1 VSAAPATPPLGALGA
16 YLAVVDSLAEGPWD
30 GGIIGV
36 VSPHRGDGRSTVAAG
51 LALTLARETEGPVLL
66 VDLDVERP
74 AQATRFGAAPEPGLR
89 DCVDAPRRLRPAA
102 VQVGRRLWLV
112 PTGGGTPMESLRAL
126 EGVAGSGLLDEC
138 RASFTWTVLDLP
150 PFLDTPSAVAP
161 VVTGSDCCVLVGRHR
176 GTRVDALTRTA
187 ALLARPV
194 VGFALTADRS
204 RVPAWISR
212 CLGAV
217 PAAGR
222 PPRA

>member
-126 EGVAGSGLLDEC
+126 EGVAGSGLLDQC

-187 ALLARPV
+187 ALLNRPV

>member
-1 VSAAPATPPLGALGA
+1 MSAAPATPPLGALGA

-187 ALLARPV
+187 ALLNRPV

>member
-1 VSAAPATPPLGALGA
+1 VSAAPATPPCGALGA
-16 YLAVVDSLAEGPWD
+16 YLTVVDSLAEGPWE

-36 VSPHRGDGRSTVAAG
+36 VSPRRGDGRSTVAAG

-74 AQATRFGAAPEPGLR
+74 AQATRFGVAPEPGLR
-89 DCVDAPRRLRPAA
+89 DCIDAPRRLRPSA
-102 VQVGRRLWLV
+102 VRAGRRLWLV
-112 PTGGGTPMESLRAL
+112 PTVRGTPTESLRAL
-126 EGVAGSGLLDEC
+126 EGVVESGLLDEC

-150 PFLDTPSAVAP
+150 PVLDTPAAVAGIAA
-161 VVTGSDCCVLVGRHR
+161 GSDCCVLVGRHR
-176 GTRVDALTRTA
+176 GTRVEALTRTA

-217 PAAGR
+217 PAGGR
-222 PPRA
+222 PPRG

>member
-1 VSAAPATPPLGALGA
+1 VSAAPATPAFGALGA

-89 DCVDAPRRLRPAA
+89 DCVDAPRRLRPVA
-102 VQVGRRLWLV
+102 VQVGRGLWLV
-112 PTGGGTPMESLRAL
+112 PAGRGTPMESLRAL

-150 PFLDTPSAVAP
+150 PVLDAPSAVAP
-161 VVTGSDCCVLVGRHR
+161 VVAGSDCCVLVGRHR

-187 ALLARPV
+187 ALLGRPV

-212 CLGAV
+212 CLGPV